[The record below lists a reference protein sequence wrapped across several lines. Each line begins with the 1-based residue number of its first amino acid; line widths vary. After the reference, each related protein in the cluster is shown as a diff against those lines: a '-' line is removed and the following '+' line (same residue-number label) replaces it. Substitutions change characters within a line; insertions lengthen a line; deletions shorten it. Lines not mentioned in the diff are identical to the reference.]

1 MSNKSVLEEAQE
13 LLHGAR
19 MEEYGPPRESFE
31 RIARMWSIVLD
42 TEVSA
47 EQVALCMLQM
57 KVSRA
62 MQGYHRDSFVDIAGY
77 AGTLEMLQED
87 VVEIPVSRSPQAR
100 ISYPDYVRNWAAE
113 AQAMDT
119 Q

>member
-47 EQVALCMLQM
+47 EQVALCMIQM

-62 MQGYHRDSFVDIAGY
+62 IYSNKRDSFVDIAGY
-77 AGTLEMLQED
+77 AGTLELLHDE
-87 VVEIPVSRSPQAR
+87 SNHR
-100 ISYPDYVRNWAAE
+100 WAEE
-113 AQAMDT
+113 AQALDT
-119 Q
+119 E